1 MFACEPIYKC
11 AMNSNFVINIG
22 RQLGSG
28 GKEIGEKLAVRL
40 GIDFYDKEL
49 INLASEESGLCKE
62 FFEKADE
69 KASQGIIG
77 GLFGMRF
84 PFISEGAMP
93 CTNCLSNDALFK
105 IQSDVIRH
113 LAAEKSC
120 VFVGRCADYILREH
134 PHCANIF
141 ISSSRED
148 RVARLCKL
156 HNISESVAE
165 EKMAKADKRRSEY
178 YNYYSYK
185 TWGAASTYHLC
196 IDSSV
201 LGIEDT
207 VLFIEEFAK
216 KKLKL

>member
-1 MFACEPIYKC
+1 MFAYEPIYKC
-11 AMNSNFVINIG
+11 AMNGNYVINIG

-28 GKEIGEKLAVRL
+28 GKEIGEKLAARL

-49 INLASEESGLCKE
+49 IKLASEESGLCKE

-120 VFVGRCADYILREH
+120 LFVGRCADYILRDH
-134 PHCANIF
+134 PRCVNVF
-141 ISSSRED
+141 ISAFPQD
-148 RVARLCKL
+148 RIERLCQIHGIKP
-156 HNISESVAE
+156 EAAE
-165 EKMAKADKRRSEY
+165 EMMNKADKKRSEY

-185 TWGAASTYHLC
+185 TWGAAGTYHLC
-196 IDSSV
+196 VDSSV
-201 LGIEDT
+201 LGIDET
-207 VLFIEEFAK
+207 VVFVQEFVR
-216 KKLKL
+216 KKLKI